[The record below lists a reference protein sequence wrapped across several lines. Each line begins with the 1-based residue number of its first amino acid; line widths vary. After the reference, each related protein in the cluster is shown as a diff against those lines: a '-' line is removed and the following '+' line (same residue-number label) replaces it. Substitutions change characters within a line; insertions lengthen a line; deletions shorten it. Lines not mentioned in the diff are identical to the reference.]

1 MVAFMGVDEHLRRQI
16 LMAVPQQV
24 PFRFIDEILEL
35 DEERIV
41 GSYRFREDEFFY
53 RGHFPGRPITP
64 GVILIEAMAQTG
76 VVAFGIYLTMVY
88 NHLNLEKVKELTALF
103 TVAENVEFMDTVYP
117 GEKMIIRGEKIYFR
131 RGGMKA
137 KIFMERESAQ
147 TVCFG
152 VLSGMG
158 VRLEN
163 V

>member
-1 MVAFMGVDEHLRRQI
+1 MGGNEQLRQQI

-24 PFRFIDEILEL
+24 PFRFIDEIIEL
-35 DEERIV
+35 DEEHIV

-53 RGHFPGRPITP
+53 QGHFPGRPITP

-76 VVAFGIYLTMVY
+76 VVAFGIYLTMVH
-88 NHLNLEKVKELTALF
+88 NHLNLDQVKELTALF
-103 TVAENVEFMDTVYP
+103 TLAESVEFMDTVHP
-117 GEKMIIRGEKIYFR
+117 GEKVIIRGEKIYFR

-137 KIFMERESAQ
+137 KICMERETGQ

-152 VLSGMG
+152 TLAGMG
-158 VRLEN
+158 VRMGS